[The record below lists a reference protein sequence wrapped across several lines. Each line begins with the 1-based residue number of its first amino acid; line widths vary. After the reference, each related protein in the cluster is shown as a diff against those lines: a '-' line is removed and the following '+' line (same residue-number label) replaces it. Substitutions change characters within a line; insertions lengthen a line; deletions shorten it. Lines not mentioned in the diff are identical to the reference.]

1 MMPIGNRNALKRP
14 LLMLVLL
21 AIGQAAATA
30 ADDAATNVNASE
42 GKGFTT
48 TVTEDR
54 LVISCDGAAVGDFV
68 FADRVVRRPGF
79 QNLHAPDGTKVT
91 RRHPPEPG
99 KDATDHADMHPG
111 LWMGFGDISGEDFW
125 RNKGTIRHDQF
136 VESPAVRSGRLE
148 WSTASTLVSSTG
160 MELAR
165 QTARFTLARKDQA
178 YLLTW
183 EADFVPLIDGFSF
196 GDQEEMGLGV
206 RVATPLTEKSGGLI
220 VTSTGDRSA
229 KATWGKSYAWCDYSG
244 TIDGRRA
251 GVAIVPYPQNFRPCW
266 WHNRDYG
273 VFVANPFGRKALTQ
287 GAASRVDVPRGESFS
302 LRFAVLLH
310 SGPAESPF
318 DVAAACRRFL
328 DEQSNPAR

>member
-1 MMPIGNRNALKRP
+1 
-14 LLMLVLL
+14 MLVLVVL
-21 AIGQAAATA
+21 AFGQAATSF
-30 ADDAATNVNASE
+30 ADDLGPIADAAAE
-42 GKGFTT
+42 KGFTAIIK
-48 TVTEDR
+48 EDR
-54 LVISCDGAAVGDFV
+54 LVIACDGAPVGDFV

-79 QNLHAPDGTKVT
+79 HNLHAPDGTQVT

-111 LWMGFGDISGEDFW
+111 LWMGFGDISGADFW
-125 RNKGTIRHDQF
+125 RNKGTIRHDRF
-136 VESPAVRSGRLE
+136 VDSPAVRSGRLE

-165 QTARFTLARKDQA
+165 QTGRFTLARKDQA

-196 GDQEEMGLGV
+196 GDQEEMGLGA
-206 RVATPLTEKSGGLI
+206 RVATALTEKNGGLI
-220 VTSTGDRSA
+220 VSSTGDRTA
-229 KATWGKSYAWCDYSG
+229 NATWGKAYGWCDYSG

-251 GVAIVPYPQNFRPCW
+251 GVAIVPFPQNFRPCW

-287 GAASRVDVPRGESFS
+287 GAASRVDVPRGEVFS
-302 LRFAVLLH
+302 LRFAVILH

-318 DVAAACRRFL
+318 DVAAACRQFL
-328 DEQSNPAR
+328 EEQSDPAR